1 MAEGSP
7 APLVGS
13 GDRDGTSC
21 ERDATDVPN
30 LAPTFKGGPALR
42 PYQSDV
48 IARIWSAI
56 EDAKRRVLLVA
67 PTGSGKTVVAG
78 AVVADA
84 VARGMSVVFLAHRRE
99 LVTQASRKLH
109 EVGIDAGII
118 LPGFPMR
125 LSEAVPVASIAS
137 LHARAIR
144 SSTIGLPEANLV
156 IVDEAHHCPAR
167 TYRRILE
174 AYPNA
179 IVIGLTATPCRG
191 DGRGLGNVFEVLIE
205 CPDVA
210 ELTRDKFLVPAKLYA
225 PTTPDLKGIPTA
237 RGDYVEA
244 ALAERM
250 DKPRLVGDAV
260 EHWHPPGAPR
270 PT

>member
-1 MAEGSP
+1 MNG
-7 APLVGS
+7 AP
-13 GDRDGTSC
+13 
-21 ERDATDVPN
+21 E
-30 LAPTFKGGPALR
+30 LR

-48 IARIWSAI
+48 IARIWAAI

-118 LPGFPMR
+118 LPGFQMR
-125 LSEAVPVASIAS
+125 LSEPVQVASIAS

-144 SSTIGLPEANLV
+144 SSTIEMPAGDLV
-156 IVDEAHHCPAR
+156 IIDEAHHCRAR

-174 AYPNA
+174 AYPKA
-179 IVIGLTATPCRG
+179 IVIGMTATPCRG
-191 DGRGLGNVFEVLIE
+191 DRRGLGNVFEVLIE
-205 CPDVA
+205 CPSVGDLIA
-210 ELTRDKFLVPAKLYA
+210 TGYLVGATIYA
-225 PTTPDLKGIPTA
+225 PSRPDLVGVGTA
-237 RGDYVEA
+237 
-244 ALAERM
+244 
-250 DKPRLVGDAV
+250 
-260 EHWHPPGAPR
+260 
-270 PT
+270 